1 MADQPA
7 SLSQLLQWSIKNTA
21 PSDGTTEPSSQ
32 PTDPNRGLN
41 PEMLAQ
47 LLGGP
52 SDADRMRD
60 AMAAITAPASQ
71 IDMEN
76 RMIAWDNFEQLIE
89 NLDNANNIEPLHL
102 WTPLI
107 QQLSADEAESRMMA
121 AWCCS
126 TAVQNNAKSQERLL
140 AMGGI
145 PLLARLAVSG
155 DERRDVRR
163 KAINALSSV
172 VRNYQPGLEELE
184 SCLPEDVWK
193 RKGLDAGEME
203 QVDEVIGKLRELI
216 PQA

>member
-7 SLSQLLQWSIKNTA
+7 SLSQLLQWSITHTA
-21 PSDGTTEPSSQ
+21 PSDGAAEPSSQ
-32 PTDPNRGLN
+32 PTDPSRGLD

-60 AMAAITAPASQ
+60 AMAAITAPPAQ
-71 IDMEN
+71 IDMHN

-107 QQLSADEAESRMMA
+107 QQLGAEEAESRMMA

-126 TAVQNNAKSQERLL
+126 TAVQNNVKSQERLL
-140 AMGGI
+140 AMGGV
-145 PLLARLAVSG
+145 PLLAALAVSG
-155 DERRDVRR
+155 EEGREVRR
-163 KAINALSSV
+163 KAVNALSSA
-172 VRNYQPGLEELE
+172 VRNYQPALEELE
-184 SCLPEDVWK
+184 KCLPAAVWK
-193 RKGLDAGEME
+193 SKGLDAGEME
-203 QVDEVIGKLRELI
+203 QVDEVIGKLREGI
-216 PQA
+216 PRV

>member
-21 PSDGTTEPSSQ
+21 PSDSTANPSSQ
-32 PTDPNRGLN
+32 PTDPSRGLN

-52 SDADRMRD
+52 SDADRMRE
-60 AMAAITAPASQ
+60 AMAAISASPNQ
-71 IDMEN
+71 INMEN
-76 RMIAWDNFEQLIE
+76 KMIAWDNFEQLIE

-107 QQLSADEAESRMMA
+107 QQLSAEEAESRMMA

-126 TAVQNNAKSQERLL
+126 TAVQNNVKSQERLL
-140 AMGGI
+140 AMGGV
-145 PLLARLAVSG
+145 PLLAGLAVKE
-155 DERRDVRR
+155 DEGRDVRR
-163 KAINALSSV
+163 KAINALSSA
-172 VRNYQPGLEELE
+172 VRNYQPALEELE
-184 SCLPEDVWK
+184 TCLPDAVWK

-216 PQA
+216 PRA